1 MVFPLFNRIYRSAG
15 PALSIGHHPW
25 VQGSD
30 EDIVACIAHALRH
43 EGKKAICQADQWIAQ
58 AVTARIMEALKR
70 SYIINP
76 KAPHPL
82 ASADQLPEMCGGN

>member
-1 MVFPLFNRIYRSAG
+1 
-15 PALSIGHHPW
+15 
-25 VQGSD
+25 
-30 EDIVACIAHALRH
+30 
-43 EGKKAICQADQWIAQ
+43 
-58 AVTARIMEALKR
+58 MEALKR